1 MDFAEKKYDV
11 FSMFNDRWAL
21 VTAGS
26 LEDYNTMTI
35 GWGSLGTIWGPPHK
49 GKPIVTVYVSP
60 ARYTHS
66 YLEENDY
73 FTVSFFPEEYR
84 KDLGILGSRSG
95 RDGDKVALTALEPVA
110 VEHGVDFRQAELTG
124 VKFTGTDAEKAKAFI
139 DEIRAMNKRMNIP
152 TGFDFIKEADIPQMV
167 TWALAEANPV
177 YPVPVVYDRKR
188 CEKVIRR
195 IIAEA

>member
-11 FSMFNDRWAL
+11 FFFFIDRWAL
-21 VTAGS
+21 VPSGR
-26 LEDYNTMTI
+26 LENYNTMTI

-110 VEHGVDFRQAELTG
+110 VEHGVDFRQAELTF
-124 VKFTGTDAEKAKAFI
+124 VCKKLYSHQFELEQVPTEVADWIYTRVPPHTMFI
-139 DEIRAMNKRMNIP
+139 GE
-152 TGFDFIKEADIPQMV
+152 
-167 TWALAEANPV
+167 
-177 YPVPVVYDRKR
+177 VVD
-188 CEKVIRR
+188 VIER
-195 IIAEA
+195 